1 MGAERATLDGV
12 PQVRVAALSA
22 PAPDLLVTAVTIATG
37 PDGLPS
43 MDGVVGAGD
52 TQWECLTEA
61 LYFEARGESDRG
73 LFEVAEVILN
83 RVDSA
88 QYPNSVCGVV
98 HQGTGQMYACQ
109 FTYTCDGISDA
120 IRDPA
125 SWSRVGQVAQVMLDG
140 APRTLTEGA
149 THYHT
154 RAVSPSWARR
164 FPQTAA
170 IGAHLF
176 YRQPIRLAS
185 N

>member
-1 MGAERATLDGV
+1 LRSASGHRADV
-12 PQVRVAALSA
+12 
-22 PAPDLLVTAVTIATG
+22 
-37 PDGLPS
+37 
-43 MDGVVGAGD
+43 
-52 TQWECLTEA
+52 
-61 LYFEARGESDRG
+61 
-73 LFEVAEVILN
+73 
-83 RVDSA
+83 
-88 QYPNSVCGVV
+88 
-98 HQGTGQMYACQ
+98 ACQ

-120 IRDPA
+120 ICDPA
-125 SWSRVGQVAQVMLDG
+125 SWSRVGKVARVMPDG